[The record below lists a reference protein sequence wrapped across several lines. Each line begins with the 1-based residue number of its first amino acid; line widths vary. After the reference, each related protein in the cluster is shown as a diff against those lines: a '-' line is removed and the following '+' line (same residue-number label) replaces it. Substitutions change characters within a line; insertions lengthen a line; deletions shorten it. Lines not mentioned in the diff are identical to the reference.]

1 MLQSAVI
8 LGAKM
13 TAKHR
18 ITINMTEAEYTA
30 LSALAERLQVSMA
43 WLGRRAL
50 GEMVKKYKTA
60 GQLSMPFDTPSP
72 KEKA

>member
-1 MLQSAVI
+1 
-8 LGAKM
+8 M

-30 LSALAERLQVSMA
+30 LAALAERFQVSMA

-50 GEMVKKYKTA
+50 GEMVEKYKHA
-60 GQLSMPFDTPSP
+60 GQLTMPFDATPP
-72 KEKA
+72 KEKS

>member
-1 MLQSAVI
+1 
-8 LGAKM
+8 M

-18 ITINMTEAEYTA
+18 ITINMTEAEYA
-30 LSALAERLQVSMA
+30 DLSALAERFQVLMA

-50 GEMVKKYKTA
+50 GEMVEKYKHA
-60 GQLSMPFDTPSP
+60 DQLTMPFDTQSP